1 MMSPM
6 SAGRS
11 TWFAGVVGAA
21 VLLLPSSLMA
31 QGHDVAEPGHGL
43 APGEPKWVQEAPSGP
58 EESLPG
64 PLQELV
70 QSVALSQ
77 RPLTLPRG
85 ALRPDVGFDVRR
97 FVVFSP
103 VHIIGITAGAG
114 FGVTDDLEVGG
125 TLVPLYIDP
134 EGDVGDRAYFGNM
147 TLHGMYRFVRGDVE
161 VAARLDVQ
169 VPTASDSDGRN
180 AGLAFGLPVLLRA
193 GRHVRIDTGV
203 QLALLFRSDTRF
215 GSRVT
220 SSLGA
225 LWEMH
230 ERPLAT
236 RSISGIPLIVNV
248 MAGDQAYFGLRT
260 GVGILVLDEP
270 NLSTVMPLGFHA
282 GGTVPSPRGPLVDL
296 TARFEWPYFA
306 SNAFVGDAITTSWWQ
321 VTFAASFY
329 LYLL

>member
-1 MMSPM
+1 MW
-6 SAGRS
+6 RS
-11 TWFAGVVGAA
+11 WAVAVVGVAL
-21 VLLLPSSLMA
+21 VMGRGTQRA
-31 QGHDVAEPGHGL
+31 QDSGDIETRGDLVPGD
-43 APGEPKWVQEAPSGP
+43 PMWVQHGP
-58 EESLPG
+58 PAAEVPERLLNEQP
-64 PLQELV
+64 V
-70 QSVALSQ
+70 QPVALSQ

-85 ALRPDVGFDVRR
+85 TLRPDVGFGLQR
-97 FVVFSP
+97 FVILSP
-103 VHIIGITAGAG
+103 FYVISMTAGGG

-125 TLVPLYIDP
+125 TLVPVYIDP
-134 EGDVGDRAYFGNM
+134 EGDAGDRAFFGNV
-147 TLHGMYRFVRGDVE
+147 TLQGMYRLMRGDVE

-169 VPTASDSDGRN
+169 VPTASGAGSRD
-180 AGLAFGLPVLLRA
+180 AGLALGLPVLLRA

-203 QLALLFRSDTRF
+203 QLSLLFRSDTRF

-230 ERPLAT
+230 ERPLPT
-236 RSISGIPLIVNV
+236 RGITGIPLIVNV
-248 MAGDQAYFGLRT
+248 MAGDHAYVGLRT
-260 GVGILVLDEP
+260 GVGILLLDEP
-270 NLSTVMPLGFHA
+270 GLSTVMPLGFHA

-296 TARFEWPYFA
+296 TARFEWPFFA